1 MKNRFLQVILQFLH
15 FCGWP
20 KLLDSIEYSMSRF
33 LRVGKKVI
41 HIPSLANVHIGTNC
55 FGIPFLSIY
64 YHNQKLETIAY
75 RRSEWEMCE
84 ADFIRIKNAMK
95 EVEKILGTL
104 SMIEETVQT
113 PLQVPLETDRI
124 KPTISIGN

>member
-1 MKNRFLQVILQFLH
+1 
-15 FCGWP
+15 
-20 KLLDSIEYSMSRF
+20 
-33 LRVGKKVI
+33 
-41 HIPSLANVHIGTNC
+41 VHIGTNC

-113 PLQVPLETDRI
+113 PLQVALETDRI

>member
-1 MKNRFLQVILQFLH
+1 
-15 FCGWP
+15 
-20 KLLDSIEYSMSRF
+20 
-33 LRVGKKVI
+33 
-41 HIPSLANVHIGTNC
+41 
-55 FGIPFLSIY
+55 
-64 YHNQKLETIAY
+64 
-75 RRSEWEMCE
+75 MCE

-113 PLQVPLETDRI
+113 PLQAPLETDRI